1 MGKVGTAECQ
11 SCYQRFPKTEM
22 SKEKRES
29 GSSGTSFSFGKS
41 GTKGMR
47 VHSGRKYYRSV
58 WVCSSCSSWGFFRL
72 LPWVVLFSAILWLF
86 PIVGTNTFSFDR
98 GSKTGFDDS
107 QNLSS
112 KMTEEEK
119 DLSKLH
125 SILELQKEGWKF
137 ANKIPIEKFME
148 VYPNWNKMNGQAR
161 ASALRVYGIQKNQ

>member
-1 MGKVGTAECQ
+1 MAKKKANVKAWMEKLSTGQIMLDPITALLIIIIILFV
-11 SCYQRFPKTEM
+11 SRIAIF
-22 SKEKRES
+22 
-29 GSSGTSFSFGKS
+29 
-41 GTKGMR
+41 
-47 VHSGRKYYRSV
+47 
-58 WVCSSCSSWGFFRL
+58 L
-72 LPWVVLFSAILWLF
+72 LPWVVLFSVILWLF

-112 KMTEEEK
+112 KMTGEEK

-137 ANKIPIEKFME
+137 ANKIPIEEFME